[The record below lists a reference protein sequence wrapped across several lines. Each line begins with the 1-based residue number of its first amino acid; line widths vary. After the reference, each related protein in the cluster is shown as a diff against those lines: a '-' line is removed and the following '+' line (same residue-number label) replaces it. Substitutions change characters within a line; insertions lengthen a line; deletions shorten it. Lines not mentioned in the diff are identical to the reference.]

1 MVEKQQKIVTMFDE
15 ISKNYDVANR
25 ILSMGV
31 DISWR
36 RSACAMAFN
45 FYDKTKVP
53 AIVDIA
59 CGTGDMIYFW
69 LESAKQNGIEI
80 EQIGGIDPSSGML
93 SVAKRKMP
101 QIEFVQA
108 SADDLPLEDN
118 SVDIISISYG
128 IRNVVNREEAIKE
141 FQRVLKPGGLLV
153 ILEFTK
159 NEKQKFGDFLVDF
172 YMNKIL
178 PVLGRV
184 VTKHKEAYTYLPDSI
199 EGFLTTEKLAKELED
214 NGLQPIC
221 VKPFTMRISTLFI
234 ARKV

>member
-1 MVEKQQKIVTMFDE
+1 MEKQQKIVTMFDE
-15 ISKNYDVANR
+15 ISKNYDMANR

-36 RSACAMAFN
+36 RNACNIAFN
-45 FYDKTKVP
+45 LYDKTTIP
-53 AIVDIA
+53 SIVDVA

-69 LESAKQNGIEI
+69 LESAKRNGIEI
-80 EQIGGIDPSSGML
+80 TQIGGIDPSGGML

-101 QIEFVQA
+101 QVEFAQA
-108 SADDLPLEDN
+108 SADLLPLEDN

-128 IRNVVNREEAIKE
+128 IRNVVNRVEAIKE

-159 NEKQKFGDFLVDF
+159 NEKQNFTDFIVDF
-172 YMNKIL
+172 YMNKVLPIL
-178 PVLGRV
+178 GNL
-184 VTKHKEAYTYLPDSI
+184 VTKHKEAYTYLPNSI
-199 EGFLTTEKLAKELED
+199 EEFLTTEKLSKELDD
-214 NGLQPIC
+214 NGLKPVC
-221 VKPFTMRISTLFI
+221 VKPFTMRISTLFV